1 MDVDDPLA
9 LLHVKEGDVPL
20 DTFEWILQWLERRA
34 FKASAN
40 AELYSDRHAA
50 QFDDTPC
57 NICRMRESDDLN
69 QILICDGCEVAVHQT
84 CYGIRSIPEGAWK
97 CEACAQQ
104 LNPANLICELCMQV
118 GGGVFKPITNFHP
131 VFSDA
136 DLPEQESWRIKRL
149 RKQSTFSW
157 GHVQCAMWLAIAGI
171 EKEDGE
177 GPIVQRP
184 TKRIDLESR
193 CNLCNREKGATTKC
207 AEFGC
212 NTRFHILC
220 AQKKAFALFTSR
232 SRYVAYCD
240 QHTPSKFSAW
250 RKEQLKH
257 RDIEKLAR
265 RKVKRRRESLALTGG
280 RRGDNVTAQAMRYW
294 SGLAEETTIPQLHHA
309 LAQEGR
315 STGLSV
321 DSLKAVFRHWIA
333 KRTKTAGIPL
343 LKSFH
348 PSFATNSSTVLLNA
362 MRGNEVEKVYRKL
375 RLIRERLEQLK
386 EIAARC
392 VDREHFKQR
401 QMIARRRVY
410 ENVLLPTLGAQTH
423 LLSIISTDLDVN
435 RTFLACA
442 TVEHPFDWLT
452 VLERARAGQ
461 YRHDENVE
469 GGGSFFA
476 DLLSVVDPSKVPSH
490 LLDEAEIIRDKLIK
504 IRDGNVAEVPLIKT
518 KAPLSIVLPRATI
531 DVWRSAYAKMKSNP
545 DYAKFM

>member
-1 MDVDDPLA
+1 MDADDPLA
-9 LLHVKEGDVPL
+9 LLHVQEGDVPL
-20 DTFEWILQWLERRA
+20 ETFEWIIQWLEKRA

-69 QILICDGCEVAVHQT
+69 QILICDGCEVAVHQQ
-84 CYGIRSIPEGAWK
+84 CYGVRSIPEGAWR
-97 CEACAQQ
+97 CEACAQK
-104 LNPANLICELCMQV
+104 LNPSGLICELCMSV

-131 VFSDA
+131 IFSDA
-136 DLPEQESWRIKRL
+136 DLPEQESWRIKKL
-149 RKQSTFSW
+149 RKQSTYSW
-157 GHVQCAMWLAIAGI
+157 GHVQCAMWLAMAGI

-177 GPIVQRP
+177 GAIVQRP
-184 TKRIDLESR
+184 AKRIDLDSR
-193 CNLCNREKGATTKC
+193 CNLCSREKGATTKC
-207 AEFGC
+207 SEFGC
-212 NTRFHILC
+212 NARFHILC

-240 QHTPSKFSAW
+240 AHTPSKFAAW
-250 RKEQLKH
+250 RKEQFKH

-265 RKVKRRRESLALTGG
+265 RKVKRRKESLALSGA
-280 RRGDNVTAQAMRYW
+280 RRDNVTAQAMRYW
-294 SGLAEETTIPQLHHA
+294 SGLAEETTIPQLLHA
-309 LAQEGR
+309 LTLVGR
-315 STGLSV
+315 NNSGLSV

-375 RLIRERLEQLK
+375 RLIRERLEQLRDM
-386 EIAARC
+386 AAKC
-392 VDREHFKQR
+392 VERERIKQM
-401 QMIARRRVY
+401 QMTARRRVY
-410 ENVLLPTLGAQTH
+410 ENVLLPNLGAQTH
-423 LLSIISTDLDVN
+423 LLSVIATDLDVK
-435 RTFLACA
+435 RSFLACA
-442 TVEHPFDWLT
+442 TVEHPIDWIT

-461 YRHDENVE
+461 YRHDENEE

-476 DLLSVVDPSKVPSH
+476 DLLSVVDASKVPMH
-490 LLDEAEIIRDKLIK
+490 LRAEAELLHDKLIK
-504 IRDGNVAEVPLIKT
+504 IRDGNLAEVPIVKKT
-518 KAPLSIVLPRATI
+518 APFSIVLPRATVDI
-531 DVWRSAYAKMKSNP
+531 WRSAFAKMKLIP